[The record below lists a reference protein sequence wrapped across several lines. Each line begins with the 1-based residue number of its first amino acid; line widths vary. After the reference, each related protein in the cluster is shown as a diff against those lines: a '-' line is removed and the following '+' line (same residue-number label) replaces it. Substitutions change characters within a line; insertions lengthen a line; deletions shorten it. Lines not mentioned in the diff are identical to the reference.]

1 MTQGRIAVAMSGGV
15 DSSVAAALLSSQGHD
30 VFGLM
35 LRLWSEPGQDSNG
48 QNRCCSPESVT
59 QARQVAAILDIPFYV
74 IDAREEF
81 HKNVVEFFIDKYSS
95 GVTPN
100 PCLECNRNIRW
111 GHLMS
116 KALSMG
122 ATQLAT
128 GHYARI
134 KKNKGKWQLL
144 RGCDSN
150 KDQSYALSMLGQS
163 ELERTLFP
171 VGQYT
176 KTEIRSLA
184 NDFGLPVAQR
194 QDSQDLCFLADKDYR
209 RFMQEYAPQSLE
221 PGSIVNSCGET
232 LGQHKGLPLY
242 TIGQRK
248 GIGVSA
254 SEPLYVLSK
263 NKADNTLIVEKLS
276 KLGKKHL
283 KAGKV
288 NWISGNTTQN
298 KIRAGVQIRYT
309 ARAVSAWITPIN
321 NSKVEVDFDHQIND
335 ITPGQAAVFYQDS
348 VCLGGGVIE

>member
-1 MTQGRIAVAMSGGV
+1 MSGGV

-59 QARQVAAILDIPFYV
+59 RARQVAAILDIPFYV
-74 IDAREEF
+74 IDARDEF

-134 KKNKGKWQLL
+134 KKNKGKGKGKGKWQLL

-171 VGQYT
+171 VGQHT

-184 NDFGLPVAQR
+184 NDFGLPVAHR

-221 PGSIVNSCGET
+221 PGPIMNSCGET

-248 GIGVSA
+248 GIGISA

-263 NKADNTLIVEKLS
+263 NKADNTLIVENRS
-276 KLGKKHL
+276 RLGKKHL
-283 KAGKV
+283 KASKV
-288 NWISGNTTQN
+288 NWISGDTTQN

-309 ARAVSAWITPIN
+309 AKAVSAWITPIN
-321 NSKVEVDFDHQIND
+321 NSKVEVEFDHQIND

-348 VCLGGGVIE
+348 VCLGGGLIE